1 MTTGDRIVQLRK
13 KKGLTRIELAKK
25 LGIPQTTLRNYETN
39 ICEPRYELL
48 IQIANEFQVSADYLI
63 GITDRPEQKK
73 SSDTEESVS
82 EEDIK
87 LAARLYSVLVDSGI
101 VKPGEDLTPK
111 QFEILSGIVDL
122 IAKFHDKG
130 D

>member
-63 GITDRPEQKK
+63 GITDRPERKK

-87 LAARLYSVLVDSGI
+87 LATRLYSVLVDSGI
-101 VKPGEDLTPK
+101 IKSGEDLTPK

-122 IAKFHDKG
+122 IAKFHEKG